1 MADEKYRLEN
11 HTAADLDEMLNK
23 VGELYTKDEL
33 DELIAAKADQSA
45 LDELV
50 VEVGNKADQTGLEAL
65 EVEVNGK
72 QDSLT
77 FDSSPTEGS
86 TNPVTSGGIY
96 SAILRMAFGPGT
108 LIPAAADNPIT
119 LTSYTNIG
127 RFYIGATGAQYV
139 TDRPQG
145 LNYGFSLEV
154 STIFDNSRLRHK
166 IYYNSPNA
174 AGTYYER
181 YLVSSGW
188 TSWYKF
194 AGEAVT

>member
-1 MADEKYRLEN
+1 MATTTPNYGLSKPAGTDPVDISVLN
-11 HTAADLDEMLNK
+11 DNSDIIDTALH
-23 VGELYTKDEL
+23 EL
-33 DELIAAKADQSA
+33 DE
-45 LDELV
+45 
-50 VEVGNKADQTGLEAL
+50 GKADQTDLEAL

-72 QDSLT
+72 QNSLT
-77 FDSSPTEGS
+77 FDSTPTEGS

-108 LIPAAADNPIT
+108 LIPAAADNPIA
-119 LTSYTNIG
+119 LTGYTSIG

-139 TDRPQG
+139 TDRPEG

-166 IYYNSPNA
+166 VYYNSPNA
-174 AGTYYER
+174 VGTYYER

-188 TSWYKF
+188 TSWYKYT
-194 AGEAVT
+194 GEAVT